1 MTLWTDRTHVT
12 SVVKGAHCMMY
23 RLQIKWVG
31 KKKAFHQACKSPAI
45 IRNWYKACL
54 ACVGICRNNYQFYSG
69 IGSLPYIFDLNGSAF
84 CFFFQAS
91 AQAYYDEKNRGDSLT
106 CGSSSY

>member
-1 MTLWTDRTHVT
+1 MGW
-12 SVVKGAHCMMY
+12 
-23 RLQIKWVG
+23 

-69 IGSLPYIFDLNGSAF
+69 IGSLPYIFDLNGSAS

-91 AQAYYDEKNRGDSLT
+91 AHAHQDEKTGVILQLVVQVLIESNLFYMRLSSCFFSLI
-106 CGSSSY
+106 CYQIN